1 MLVPHLISAPPA
13 LRKPRRENAFTL
25 VEVLTATALFALI
38 ATTAIWGL
46 NMLQHRATVNRLYTQ
61 AQMLCQNQI
70 DRVLTAGPYNPSA
83 IPAQTPP
90 ELMPNQAPVPVD
102 VSAGPGYSVSGTVTT
117 TVTETGHECS
127 GTDLK
132 VKQARVV
139 VAYNFRGKTFSVEM
153 NTLRAPD
160 L

>member
-1 MLVPHLISAPPA
+1 MLFPPRTSVA
-13 LRKPRRENAFTL
+13 KASRDPRRENAFTL
-25 VEVLTATALFALI
+25 VEVLTATALFAII
-38 ATTAIWGL
+38 ASTVIWGL

-83 IPAQTPP
+83 VPAQTPA
-90 ELMPNQAPVPVD
+90 ELMPNQAAVPVD
-102 VSAGPGYSVSGTVTT
+102 VGAGPGNTVSGTVTT
-117 TVTETGHECS
+117 TVTDTGHEYGGS
-127 GTDLK
+127 DLK
-132 VKQARVV
+132 VKQAQVV
-139 VAYNFRGKTFSVEM
+139 VAYDFRGKTFSVEM

>member
-1 MLVPHLISAPPA
+1 MLVPHLKSVATA
-13 LRKPRRENAFTL
+13 SRKPRRENAFTL

-38 ATTAIWGL
+38 ATTVIWGL

-61 AQMLCQNQI
+61 AQTLCQNQI
-70 DRVLTAGPYNPSA
+70 DRVLTAGPYNPSVV
-83 IPAQTPP
+83 PAQTPP

-102 VSAGPGYSVSGTVTT
+102 ISTAPGLPVSGTVTT
-117 TVTETGHECS
+117 IVTDTGLQHS
-127 GTDLK
+127 GSDLK
-132 VKQARVV
+132 IKQARVI
-139 VAYNFRGKTFSVEM
+139 VAYNFRGKPFSVEM